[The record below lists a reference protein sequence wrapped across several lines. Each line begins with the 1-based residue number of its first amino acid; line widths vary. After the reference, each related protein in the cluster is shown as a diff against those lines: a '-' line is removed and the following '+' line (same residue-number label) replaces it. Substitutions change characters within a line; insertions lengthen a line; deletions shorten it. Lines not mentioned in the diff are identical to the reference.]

1 MTTSRVQPITLS
13 FPTRVSSLILGV
25 SLLCARCVARLCAV
39 CRFPVPVCRFF
50 RAPVGESTP
59 AAAVG
64 SSGAVVRTCPIE
76 GDGVPTD
83 QWDIAVEADL
93 AAVELSG
100 HVAVQANT
108 HCGGGSG

>member
-13 FPTRVSSLILGV
+13 FRARVSSLILGV
-25 SLLCARCVARLCAV
+25 SLRCTRCVARLCAV
-39 CRFPVPVCRFF
+39 CRSPCRCVGSSRVPVRK
-50 RAPVGESTP
+50 STP
-59 AAAVG
+59 AAVVR

-76 GDGVPTD
+76 GDGISTD
-83 QWDIAVEADL
+83 QWDITVEADL
-93 AAVELSG
+93 VAVELSG